1 MKEITYTR
9 QGDYELP
16 NLTLPEQP
24 EVTLGRYAQ
33 MRRKYLKENHRI
45 VYYNLLTSCKM
56 TEHLAQV
63 EQRATE
69 MEESLV
75 TQMAKA
81 EGVTEKLKA
90 TDMMTWVRRMNNIR
104 NRAQEIVQAE
114 VIFA

>member
-1 MKEITYTR
+1 MTELTYTR

-24 EVTLGRYAQ
+24 EVTPGRYAQ

-56 TEHLAQV
+56 TEHLAEV

-90 TDMMTWVRRMNNIR
+90 TDMMVWVRRMNNIR

>member
-1 MKEITYTR
+1 MTELTYTR

-90 TDMMTWVRRMNNIR
+90 SDMMAWVRRMNNIR